1 MTAWTY
7 KKEGDIMLNCNNIEE
22 LKEIY
27 EQLTPLNKLKADKKL
42 IELLDEEGKLTA
54 GQLIDFAKEY
64 QFKSSELS
72 LSYEELAFFG
82 DFFENYGTKY
92 GVIDEF
98 HENGIC

>member
-1 MTAWTY
+1 MTVWTY
-7 KKEGDIMLNCNNIEE
+7 KKEGDTMNDNTFTAEMINE
-22 LKEIY
+22 
-27 EQLTPLNKLKADKKL
+27 LTPVNRLKFYVKAH
-42 IELLDEEGKLTA
+42 ELLDEEGKLTA

-82 DFFENYGTKY
+82 DFFEKYGTKY